1 MMHKKLALPV
11 HKHTNRGTVSASS
24 EPRAATFAPTM
35 HAAQLFILVAAIAG
49 VAAAP
54 GESNCSSNW
63 PGSVP
68 RVIVTSGHGE
78 IQVSPDTSTIAVNF
92 HATSNLSE
100 GGTAANATTL
110 VANQG
115 AVFLAHLDDL
125 GVPGSNITQTQFS
138 SGELLDW
145 GTGTSVLVG
154 FEAHNAYEIRISN
167 LSGVAD
173 VVNAANDAGGSIGG
187 TSFIVSPSLA
197 ASSRLAALTLASSN
211 ARDRATAMAT
221 GIGAG
226 VGAARS
232 ISEAGAESTRPI
244 FRPRAVYALDT
255 SPSMRV
261 SEETF
266 ASEGLTTVSADVNV
280 EFDLK

>member
-1 MMHKKLALPV
+1 
-11 HKHTNRGTVSASS
+11 
-24 EPRAATFAPTM
+24 M
-35 HAAQLFILVAAIAG
+35 HAAQLFILVASIAG

-54 GESNCSSNW
+54 GEANCSSNW

-78 IQVSPDTSTIAVNF
+78 VQVSPDTATIVVNF

-100 GGTAANATTL
+100 GGSAANATVT
-110 VANQG
+110 VAGQG
-115 AVFLAHLDDL
+115 ADFLAHLDDQ
-125 GVPGSNITQTQFS
+125 GIAPANITQTQFS
-138 SGELLDW
+138 SSERLDW

-154 FEAHNAYEIRISN
+154 FEAHNAYEIRLSN
-167 LSGVAD
+167 LSGVAA
-173 VVNAANDAGGSIGG
+173 VVTAANDAGGSIGG
-187 TSFIVSPSLA
+187 TSFVVSPSLA

-232 ISEAGAESTRPI
+232 ISEAGAAPPSPF
-244 FRPRAVYALDT
+244 FRPRAVYAFD
-255 SPSMRV
+255 SSAPSMRV
-261 SEETF
+261 SEEAF
-266 ASEGLTTVSADVNV
+266 ASEGLATVSADVNV